1 MPNIPTIW
9 TVKCPTYQFTA
20 IQQNSY
26 ICAKQ
31 QKMVQICLLSTPNLA
46 PLKKELIELTHAIM
60 VASGIPHTTP
70 KPSLRYTHIRIQL
83 TLEKVPR
90 NVVSFVC
97 LFAVA
102 VFLELVTIRSFII
115 HLMRKVKRE
124 I

>member
-1 MPNIPTIW
+1 
-9 TVKCPTYQFTA
+9 
-20 IQQNSY
+20 
-26 ICAKQ
+26 
-31 QKMVQICLLSTPNLA
+31 MVQICLLSTPNLA
-46 PLKKELIELTHAIM
+46 PLKRELIELTHAIM